1 MCTAVPSGLLIR
13 TGVDWFECAG
23 DDVSPGTRSNDGKV
37 QRGRG
42 SETAPFPVFFA
53 SEREKH
59 ANSFLSLL
67 NIGAVNE
74 FFAISPSGKELC
86 GRVLRLQHSIARK

>member
-42 SETAPFPVFFA
+42 CETAPFPVFLHQNA
-53 SEREKH
+53 KNMQIVSYRY
-59 ANSFLSLL
+59 
-67 NIGAVNE
+67 
-74 FFAISPSGKELC
+74 
-86 GRVLRLQHSIARK
+86 